1 MDWLSHLFTK
11 YPEMAVYLA
20 IGIGY
25 LIGKLKFHGVGLGVV
40 TGSLLCGIFLGVPVS
55 DQAKSMLFLL
65 FLFGIGYSVG
75 PSFFRSIKVDSW
87 RRGVLGVFVSGMR
100 LLAAYSV
107 ARFLHL
113 DPGYAAGLL
122 SGSLMESPAI
132 GTASE
137 AIRALSTP
145 STARGTAPAVR
156 SGTRRNRMKIQK
168 PYLFVAIFLLAAII
182 PANAVAQSQAP
193 TDETQALRKLVEQM
207 QTQMAQMQAEIDQLK
222 GKKTEVPPTQATQ
235 AATPPSTAPPRPNG
249 TIQTAEPPRVGP
261 TSPHVGEATAS
272 YREFS
277 EDTFAAARFNNV
289 PLDPK
294 YQGFFQLPGTQTIL
308 KIGGYFKTDFIYDL
322 KPAGNIDAFIPSSF
336 PIPQITGVNNTTISV
351 RPTRLSLDF
360 RIPYTKVGEVRFYV
374 ESDFFG
380 TNSTTP
386 RLRHAYA
393 QARNLL
399 IGQTF
404 TNFMDPDAFPD
415 GLDFQGPNGMV
426 SLRNPQFRYG
436 FALSSHTT
444 FYISA
449 EKPSSDIIFKTAQ
462 FTVQPNAPSPDGA
475 IRLREEFER
484 GHFQVAGLFRSIA
497 AFLPDGRTDS
507 VFGWGVNTSLGLK
520 TFGRDNVILEVA
532 AGHGI
537 SRYIQD
543 TSGLGIDAEPATGV
557 HTHLVA
563 TPAVGVEAAYQ
574 HYWSKRLRSSAIYSY
589 AAVNDTDL
597 AAPTTY
603 NHATYTGANLI
614 WNPGGSL
621 NVGAEFLYGW
631 TMEQNGQ
638 SANAPR
644 IQFSAKYSFVKVDP
658 DQK

>member
-1 MDWLSHLFTK
+1 MRNRMPYLFT
-11 YPEMAVYLA
+11 
-20 IGIGY
+20 II
-25 LIGKLKFHGVGLGVV
+25 
-40 TGSLLCGIFLGVPVS
+40 
-55 DQAKSMLFLL
+55 
-65 FLFGIGYSVG
+65 
-75 PSFFRSIKVDSW
+75 
-87 RRGVLGVFVSGMR
+87 
-100 LLAAYSV
+100 LLAAV
-107 ARFLHL
+107 
-113 DPGYAAGLL
+113 LL
-122 SGSLMESPAI
+122 PA
-132 GTASE
+132 
-137 AIRALSTP
+137 RALPQAQTP
-145 STARGTAPAVR
+145 TP
-156 SGTRRNRMKIQK
+156 
-168 PYLFVAIFLLAAII
+168 
-182 PANAVAQSQAP
+182 
-193 TDETQALRKLVEQM
+193 ETQELRKLVEEMRVQM
-207 QTQMAQMQAEIDQLK
+207 TKMQAEIDHLK
-222 GKKTEVPPTQATQ
+222 GAEAEAPPSQ
-235 AATPPSTAPPRPNG
+235 AATAPAAPSMRQNG

-261 TSPHVGEATAS
+261 TSQHVGEATAA

-294 YQGFFQLPGTQTIL
+294 YHGFFRLPGTQTIL
-308 KIGGYFKTDFIYDL
+308 KIGGYFKSDFMYDL
-322 KPAGNIDAFIPSSF
+322 KAAGNADSFIPSSF
-336 PIPQITGVNNTTISV
+336 PIPQPTGINNTTVSI

-360 RIPYTKVGEVRFYV
+360 RVPYTQVGEVRFYL
-374 ESDFFG
+374 EGDFFG

-393 QARNLL
+393 QARNFL

-444 FYISA
+444 LHISV
-449 EKPSSDIIFKTAQ
+449 EKPSSDVIFKTAQ
-462 FTVQPNAPSPDGA
+462 FTSQPEAPAPDGA

-484 GHFQVAGLFRSIA
+484 GHFQVAALFRSIG
-497 AFLPDGRTDS
+497 AFVVTAPTQKTDS
-507 VFGWGVNTSLGLK
+507 VFGWGINTSLGLK
-520 TFGRDNVILEVA
+520 TVGRDNLIFAVA

-557 HTHLVA
+557 TTHLVA
-563 TPAVGVEAAYQ
+563 TPAVGVEASYQ
-574 HYWSKRLRSSAIYSY
+574 HYWTKRLRSSAIYSY
-589 AAVNDTDL
+589 AAVDNTDL

-603 NHATYTGANLI
+603 NHGTYTGANLI

-621 NVGAEFLYGW
+621 NLGAELLYGW

-638 SANAPR
+638 KANAPR

-658 DQK
+658 DPK